1 MLRSI
6 YETLNLGPLIKTG
19 IIIQLVNHSYVY
31 SIGVLE
37 DVLVQVGCMIIPTSF
52 YIIDMEDATYLIH
65 HLFFRKTTL

>member
-37 DVLVQVGCMIIPTSF
+37 DVLVQVGCMIIPTNF
-52 YIIDMEDATYLIH
+52 YIIDMEDATHLIH
-65 HLFFRKTTL
+65 HPFF